1 MTALGRFAV
10 RFRYPMILLWVVVT
24 LAGIRLLPSLG
35 SVADSDTSAFL
46 PDSAPS
52 VHAQSLAAPLL
63 PVGKTSATLIA
74 VRTTGTLTAADES
87 AILATEAAIKT
98 VPHVS
103 DVRDQGDSKDGQAHK
118 AQIALDILSNNP
130 VAGTVVT
137 NIRHAVAAQALPAG
151 LTIDI
156 TGAVAINVDNQ
167 HATKQAQRLTQM
179 LSYLAILVMLFIVY
193 RSILAPLLTLIP
205 AGLALAL
212 SGPIIAEASTAGLQ
226 VSSVTQIILTV
237 LVLGA
242 GTDYGLFLTLRMREE
257 MQRGY
262 DPHEAVVRAVARVGE
277 SITFSA
283 ATVIGALLSLVLATF
298 GIYKGLGPGLAIGI
312 ALMLLAALTLLPA
325 LLAVCGRAAFW
336 PVRVAPGEVRAGA
349 WSTISAQVV
358 AHPIITLVSGL
369 VLFGGL
375 ALFAL
380 QYAPAGFSGTT
391 TGPAGSESAAGTTA
405 LNAHFPAA
413 VANPTT
419 VVLTFP
425 SSAWS
430 DLGVVQAAQQQL
442 SASGV
447 FASVNGALNLNG
459 TAIPPAQLAKLY
471 QYLGPPQNLAPTP
484 PPGSPIPAQYYR
496 LYRAEAQ
503 FISADGRTVQ
513 FYTTL
518 AAGDPTSTAALH
530 AVPAIRA
537 AVTNVARQVGAT
549 DSGVLGR
556 AASSYDVSNASDS
569 DLTHIVPIVLVLIA
583 LLLAV
588 VMRSLVAPL
597 YLVAS
602 VALSFATSLGL
613 AVLIF
618 QILGNTGGLNFVLPF
633 LMFIFLMAL
642 GEDYNILV
650 MSRIREEA
658 HHRPLREAVA
668 VALNATGTTVT
679 SAGLILAATF
689 LIAGLAGN
697 SDQIH
702 QLGISI
708 GIGILLDTFLVR
720 TLLVPSAVALLGR
733 ANWWPSPLWRAAPP
747 PSPLPIF
754 DGEGETPRETPAQE
768 QAGAR

>member
-1 MTALGRFAV
+1 MMALGRFAV
-10 RFRYPMILLWVVVT
+10 RFRYPMIILWVVVT
-24 LAGIRLLPSLG
+24 VACVKLLPSLG
-35 SVADSDTSAFL
+35 SVANSDTSAFL

-52 VHAQSLAAPLL
+52 IHAQNLAAPLL
-63 PVGKTSATLIA
+63 PAGKSSATLIA
-74 VRTTGTLTAADES
+74 VRASGPLTTADET
-87 AILATEAAIKT
+87 AILATEAAIKG
-98 VPHVS
+98 VPHVTG
-103 DVRDQGDSKDGQAHK
+103 VADQGDSKDGQAHK
-118 AQIALDILSNNP
+118 AQIALDILANNP
-130 VAGTVVT
+130 VASTVVGD
-137 NIRHAVAAQALPAG
+137 IRGAVAAQALPPG
-151 LTIDI
+151 LSVAI
-156 TGAVAINVDNQ
+156 TGAVATNVDNQ
-167 HATKQAQRLTQM
+167 QATKQAQRLTQVF
-179 LSYLAILVMLFIVY
+179 SYLAILVMLFIVY
-193 RSILAPLLTLIP
+193 RAILAPLLTLIP

-212 SGPIIAEASTAGLQ
+212 AGPIIAEASTAGLQ

-262 DPHEAVVRAVARVGE
+262 EPQEAVVRAVARVGE

-283 ATVIGALLSLVLATF
+283 GTVIGALLSLVLATF

-325 LLAVCGRAAFW
+325 LLAVAGRATFW
-336 PVRVAPGEVRAGA
+336 PVPIKAGEVRAGA
-349 WSTISAQVV
+349 WSKLSAQVV
-358 AHPIITLVSGL
+358 AHPVITLVSGL
-369 VLFGGL
+369 VLFSGV

-380 QYAPAGFSGTT
+380 QYAPAGFAGTT
-391 TGPAGSESAAGTTA
+391 TGPAGSASAAGSAA

-419 VVLTFP
+419 IVLTFP
-425 SSAWS
+425 ASVWGH
-430 DLGVVQAAQQQL
+430 LTTVQQAEQQL
-442 SASGV
+442 SANSV
-447 FASVNGALNLNG
+447 FTSVNGALNLNG

-471 QYLGPPQNLAPTP
+471 GYLGPPQNLAPTP
-484 PPGSPIPAQYYR
+484 PAGSPVPAQAYR

-513 FYTTL
+513 YYTTL
-518 AAGDPTSTAALH
+518 AAGDPTSTAALN

-537 AVTNVARQVGAT
+537 AVTNIAQQVGAT

-556 AASSYDVSNASDS
+556 AASSYDVSHASDS

-583 LLLAV
+583 LLLAI

-708 GIGILLDTFLVR
+708 GIGVLLDTFLVR
-720 TLLVPSAVALLGR
+720 TLLVPSVVALLGR
-733 ANWWPSPLWRAAPP
+733 ANWWPSPLAHITPP
-747 PSPLPIF
+747 ATSLPIA
-754 DGEGETPRETPAQE
+754 EGEATGKLPAQ
-768 QAGAR
+768 R